1 MKLHRKDLSRGATAS
16 FVGGVAGLL
25 GYLVVGLLPSLVYG
39 GYAGVALGTALLGA
53 PVDGSLAARA
63 IVAFGMV
70 AGVLATAG
78 LFVVLGAVMG
88 AAVHAILKSL
98 VPAYESSDS
107 PEAELQAQEPGNGS
121 SN

>member
-1 MKLHRKDLSRGATAS
+1 MYRKDLSHGATAA

-39 GYAGVALGTALLGA
+39 GYAGVALGSALLGA

-63 IVAFGMV
+63 IVGFGMV

-78 LFVVLGAVMG
+78 LFVVLGAVLG
-88 AAVHAILKSL
+88 AGAHMALRKAL
-98 VPAYESSDS
+98 PASENGES
-107 PEAELQAQEPGNGS
+107 ANGARQEQE
-121 SN
+121 